1 MDFKNIKEKKDFHSD
16 EMILEIGTKRTNF
29 YSYWA
34 RLRAERM
41 DSLQKI
47 GITDPWALQA
57 HLGDIPRSFSCITS
71 IQTILKPK
79 SKLSQ
84 FVNIVN

>member
-1 MDFKNIKEKKDFHSD
+1 MKICQFENIIEKIRLLILFYFLALFHRKS
-16 EMILEIGTKRTNF
+16 
-29 YSYWA
+29 YSEQP
-34 RLRAERM
+34 RAEKM

-47 GITDPWALQA
+47 GITDPWAVQA
-57 HLGDIPRSFSCITS
+57 RIGDIPRSFSCITS

-84 FVNIVN
+84 FAI